1 MEYEQVWKKV
11 LRADEVVKHE
21 FSIGK
26 RYRTFNMIVW
36 GLVAL
41 LFMTGSIGFGVFLFL
56 LVLFYFGFYLR
67 VANAYALTDKRIL
80 IHRGWLSTSAVS
92 VEYTNITDVTIQE
105 PFIERLLT
113 KTGNL
118 LINTAGTG
126 AKEVTLTHITAPYE
140 VRKKIDEIRSLANS
154 L

>member
-1 MEYEQVWKKV
+1 MEYEKVWQKV

-26 RYRTFNMIVW
+26 RYRTFNIIVW
-36 GLVAL
+36 GIVAL
-41 LFMTGSIGFGVFLFL
+41 LFMAGSFSFGLVVL
-56 LVLFYFGFYLR
+56 LVILFYFGFYLR

-92 VEYTNITDVTIQE
+92 VEYVNITDVTIQE

-140 VRKKIDEIRSLANS
+140 VRKKIDEIRSGS